1 MTLEVFCKKP
11 GLPFD
16 PTWVVSTKTQNLSL
30 VDRVSVEFSP
40 GVVQVQS
47 VTKMVLGFF

>member
-16 PTWVVSTKTQNLSL
+16 SAWVVSTKTQNLSL
-30 VDRVSVEFSP
+30 VDRVSFDLSP
-40 GVVQVQS
+40 SVV
-47 VTKMVLGFF
+47 